1 METTVEIF
9 FANVNRIIARRNLHK
24 GEVEQKAGFRPGYGS
39 RILKGHK
46 PLTAACK
53 SGFAEALGVTVEYLC
68 TSHSDEDVESAELTE
83 FFMSVLK
90 DTQSKDIF
98 WKVIPEE
105 RIDEDALEEQEPLYK
120 TMPFTPD
127 ELTPEELRHYAG
139 PDPDPLDFVWVPV
152 KGGRSLNLGRD
163 IEGHRYT
170 KISWVHGVASA
181 KLESVMSKLF
191 LFEVDYETD
200 DGSQSIRNVVEAYLV
215 KGQDNYFLCSSAWA
229 PLEQATLLQTMY
241 QNAFDQATSS
251 RLEEGAHKLI
261 KKYNELKGKE

>member
-1 METTVEIF
+1 METTEKIF
-9 FANVNRIIARRNLHK
+9 FENVARISVRRHLQR
-24 GEVEQKAGFRPGYGS
+24 GAVEKKAGLSPGYGS
-39 RILKGHK
+39 RILKGEK
-46 PLTAACK
+46 PLTEKCK
-53 SGFAEALGVTVEYLC
+53 AGYAEALGVTVEYLC
-68 TSHSDEDVESAELTE
+68 TPHSDEDVESEELTE
-83 FFMSVLK
+83 FFMSILK

-98 WKVIPEE
+98 WRIIPEE
-105 RIDEDALEEQEPLYK
+105 RIEEDAVEELEPLYK

-127 ELTPEELRHYAG
+127 ELTPEELRHFAG

-181 KLESVMSKLF
+181 KLESVMSRLF
-191 LFEVDYETD
+191 LYEVDYETD

-229 PLEQATLLQTMY
+229 PQGQATLLQTMY

-261 KKYNELKGKE
+261 KKYNELKGKG